1 MPKAPVRGGAC
12 RLVGGRKYIGLTG
25 YYDLANGSTATRHY
39 VIIPESDDGEVHVQ
53 IDRELVEDLKPAT
66 SYVEAALIEHP
77 KLKNE
82 MRLLCKHL
90 AEIKMGA
97 QDVDKLT
104 TIFTSTLQGAIAK
117 NTGRKARHR
126 GVYYTWDEANQAMGL

>member
-12 RLVGGRKYIGLTG
+12 QIVGGRKYIGLTG
-25 YYDLANGSTATRHY
+25 YYNLANGSTATKHY

-53 IDRELVEDLKPAT
+53 IDRELVKNMKNPT
-66 SYVEAALIEHP
+66 SYEEAALIVEHP

-82 MRLLCKHL
+82 IRLLCKHL

-97 QDVDKLT
+97 DDVNKLT
-104 TIFTSTLQGAIAK
+104 AIFTSTLQGAIAK
-117 NTGRKARHR
+117 NTGHNACHR
-126 GVYYTWDEANQAMGL
+126 GVYTWDAANQSMGL